1 MNMPLSNIKYK
12 ITTKR
17 GLKPDTFK
25 NYIEYVFNNF
35 LEDEAKILVNNF
47 IGNLGLKYT
56 RNSKGFICKTY
67 DCAMCIWT
75 EAIKH
80 KRNITIDSNN
90 DVYIIKET
98 DVTRNFSDNTSINRL
113 NY

>member
-47 IGNLGLKYT
+47 VGNLGLKYT
-56 RNSKGFICKTY
+56 RNSKGFICKSY
-67 DCAMCIWT
+67 DCAIWNSLPMH
-75 EAIKH
+75 IKAVSSFQSF
-80 KRNITIDSNN
+80 KQLMKSLLRDKQDN
-90 DVYIIKET
+90 
-98 DVTRNFSDNTSINRL
+98 VTQT
-113 NY
+113 

>member
-1 MNMPLSNIKYK
+1 
-12 ITTKR
+12 
-17 GLKPDTFK
+17 
-25 NYIEYVFNNF
+25 
-35 LEDEAKILVNNF
+35 
-47 IGNLGLKYT
+47 
-56 RNSKGFICKTY
+56 
-67 DCAMCIWT
+67 MCIWT